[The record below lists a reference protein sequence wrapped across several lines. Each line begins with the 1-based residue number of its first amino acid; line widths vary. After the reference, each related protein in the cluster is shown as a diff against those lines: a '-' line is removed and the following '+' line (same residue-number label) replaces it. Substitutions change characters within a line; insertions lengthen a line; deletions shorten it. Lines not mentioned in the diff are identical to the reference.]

1 MYKKIILL
9 LLFVS
14 SIVLCFSQT
23 IDYQLTKD
31 SSLKS
36 LTDSPKEFKKGQKF
50 KCNKDS
56 VEFYVTEEETKNY
69 RLLLFPLFC
78 ENYNNLVGYDT
89 NLELADSI
97 KLFENKNIDLLPV
110 YYLDVLKNKNPA
122 LLYKYQPKWNAYKK
136 KYKDIEGD

>member
-1 MYKKIILL
+1 M
-9 LLFVS
+9 LFVS

-50 KCNKDS
+50 KCNKDN

-97 KLFENKNIDLLPV
+97 KLFENKYIDLLPV
-110 YYLDVLKNKNPA
+110 YYLDVLKNKN
-122 LLYKYQPKWNAYKK
+122 LQKY
-136 KYKDIEGD
+136 